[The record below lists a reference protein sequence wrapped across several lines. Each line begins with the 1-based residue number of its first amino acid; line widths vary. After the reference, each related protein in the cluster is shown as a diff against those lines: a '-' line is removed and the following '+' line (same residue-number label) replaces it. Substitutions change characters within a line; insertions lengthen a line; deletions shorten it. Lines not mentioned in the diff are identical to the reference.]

1 MSKKN
6 NDIFE
11 SDSEEEEEIEEEDD
25 EDEQKEEGNEG
36 DDEEEKESQEQ
47 QKSEKVEKKT
57 KYKSS
62 IIDIDENEEN
72 SEPKKKSQNVFY
84 GIQILGLPYEA
95 TEAELR
101 QMFSKYGEI
110 LKIYLPKYKNTEKN
124 IGHCYIYYANEES
137 ATKSLEMNNY
147 HLGRRYLEI
156 SLYNMRNNFS
166 KENSKLDP
174 DDIPLDCTTAFV
186 KNLPYFVTEN
196 MVREKFNSCGDI
208 NQLRFVYEPNSTK
221 FKGFCYIDF
230 KEHKGLVKALK
241 LNGTFF
247 EGRKLYVDYEQG
259 KPKGNYKNS
268 EEYKKGTSEIH
279 YLNKKRY

>member
-6 NDIFE
+6 ENIFE
-11 SDSEEEEEIEEEDD
+11 SDSEEEEEEEEEEDD
-25 EDEQKEEGNEG
+25 EEEQKEEGNE
-36 DDEEEKESQEQ
+36 DDEEEEKEI
-47 QKSEKVEKKT
+47 KKD
-57 KYKSS
+57 KKKPQYKSS
-62 IIDIDENEEN
+62 IIDINEDEENE
-72 SEPKKKSQNVFY
+72 EPKKKSQNIFY
-84 GIQILGLPYEA
+84 GIQIIGLPYET

-101 QMFSKYGEI
+101 QLFSKFGDI
-110 LKIYLPKYKNTEKN
+110 IKIYLPKYKDTQKNT
-124 IGHCYIYYANEES
+124 GHCYIYYATEES

-147 HLGRRYLEI
+147 RLGRRYLEI

-166 KENSKLDP
+166 HENSKLDP

-186 KNLPYFVTEN
+186 KNLPYHVTEN
-196 MVREKFNSCGDI
+196 MVREKFNPCGDI

-241 LNGTFF
+241 LNGNFF

-268 EEYKKGTSEIH
+268 DDYKSGTSEVR